1 MRDMKFLKTHTE
13 VLSYSLMFFIVA
25 VTGCPGDHFM
35 IYYRHEVNST
45 VSYSA
50 VTYAKS
56 RAGSTFF
63 LGCKGPDFFDCTGL
77 ITWAYRKVDSSIVFK
92 TQDGFSTTPTVNELY
107 YLNILSV
114 DRYHVRRGDIAFITS
129 ISDKSHGQNLVITHS
144 GLFIEW
150 INPDKFRFI
159 DASSY
164 YGKVVIDSFSVS
176 DTIRGQ
182 WFVGFGRLLR

>member
-25 VTGCPGDHFM
+25 VTGCPGDHL
-35 IYYRHEVNST
+35 IVYYRHEINSA

-50 VTYAKS
+50 VSYAKS

-92 TQDGFSTTPTVNELY
+92 TQDGLSTTPTVNELY
-107 YLNILSV
+107 YLNILPV
-114 DRYHVRRGDIAFITS
+114 DRYHVRCGDIVFITS
-129 ISDKSHGQNLVITHS
+129 ISEKPIGQNVVITHS
-144 GLFIEW
+144 GLFMDW
-150 INPDKFRFI
+150 INSNKFRFI
-159 DASSY
+159 NASSY
-164 YGKVVIDSFSVS
+164 HGKVVIDSFLVS
-176 DTIRGQ
+176 DTVRGQ
-182 WFVGFGRLLR
+182 RLAGFGRLLR